1 MRIRKVQ
8 PTDID
13 ALVQLE
19 NICFPKE
26 EAASRETFEYRIAA
40 FPDSFYVAIE
50 NDEIIGIVNGCV
62 TDSPT
67 ISDDLFKGGHNPSGK
82 NQTIFGL
89 LVHPK
94 HQRQGVAA
102 RLMHHIMDAARQAGR
117 EKMILTCK
125 EHLVRYYEGF
135 GYVNHGVSH
144 STHGGAV
151 WYDMVADLEQQPSIR

>member
-1 MRIRKVQ
+1 MIIRKVE
-8 PTDID
+8 PKDID
-13 ALVQLE
+13 ALVRLE
-19 NICFPKE
+19 NLCFPKE
-26 EAASRETFEYRIAA
+26 EAASRETFEYRISA
-40 FPDSFYVAIE
+40 FPESFYVAVE

-67 ISDDLFKGGHNPSGK
+67 ISDDLFEGGHNPKGK

-89 LVHPK
+89 LVDPK
-94 HQRQGVAA
+94 HQRQGIAA
-102 RLMHHIMDAARQAGR
+102 KLMYHIMDAAKQAGR

-135 GYVNHGVSH
+135 GYVNRGVSE

-151 WYDMVADLEQQPSIR
+151 WYDMIADLK